1 MARKQ
6 FSNTERLMKKTHM
19 KVSTSHGRIT
29 FICLDLKFYVFI
41 VKSQIKK
48 FLNKKQEMKFQT
60 KYMRQ
65 EVLKLKKSSNL
76 NE

>member
-1 MARKQ
+1 MFTNAMTKSYSVKSKHLMARKQ

-41 VKSQIKK
+41 VKS
-48 FLNKKQEMKFQT
+48 
-60 KYMRQ
+60 
-65 EVLKLKKSSNL
+65 
-76 NE
+76 